1 MFGINCRE
9 LSFFAH
15 HIALFGNTEKGFIS
29 HLLPATYEDLICLM
43 GKSVSE
49 KIDDEAIFFKL
60 FLGHNQFYARYNIIM
75 ANEV

>member
-29 HLLPATYEDLICLM
+29 HLPPATYEDLICLM

-49 KIDDEAIFFKL
+49 KIDDEAIF
-60 FLGHNQFYARYNIIM
+60 
-75 ANEV
+75 